1 MTPGI
6 DTKRGKP
13 PDGSAAWQPRRRRES
28 GHSNNPLCN
37 WRMLPVNVQTEVAHT
52 KCSNPSCGL
61 SAEGL
66 PQSSTV
72 KNRTSE
78 RLPKI
83 DSHSARHFAADCA
96 ILLHMAADCALK
108 SRLALGAHTISD
120 GSLAPAVDS
129 DQVRESGHS
138 PDRSNSAGGAAR
150 VGPAR
155 PQKVAL
161 GRSHSWSNL
170 GYSQLGL

>member
-13 PDGSAAWQPRRRRES
+13 PDGSAAWQPRRRRER
-28 GHSNNPLCN
+28 GLSNNPLCN

-66 PQSSTV
+66 PQSSAV
-72 KNRTSE
+72 KNRTSG
-78 RLPKI
+78 RLPKV

-96 ILLHMAADCALK
+96 ILPHMTADCALK
-108 SRLALGAHTISD
+108 SRLALSAYTISD
-120 GSLAPAVDS
+120 DSMAPVVDS

-138 PDRSNSAGGAAR
+138 PDRSKSAGGAAR
-150 VGPAR
+150 VGPVR

-161 GRSHSWSNL
+161 GRSHSWSNI